1 MPRLP
6 VIHHVEDFV
15 RSPSPDAIIDRGQIG
30 GHVVEPAV
38 ALTDECRHVHPLPV
52 PAHQERILLGRQCP
66 IAEHRNGSIAQTR
79 DARRQERLHHGTQL
93 GVVKTLT
100 QGVVKPSAHP
110 PVERVELNL
119 READHLLPDRQVLGV
134 TGLQAHQFLTRHFQ
148 ASRVGVALGVDRL
161 VQPLHFG
168 DGIALQ
174 SLPIQQ
180 FLPAHQQFAELG
192 APVTNVIVTNDPVP
206 EQSPHPLQ
214 RFPDARG
221 SDVPDMHGLGD
232 VRRREIQNHCPRR
245 LGLGYEHRFPAGCV
259 TEPLLQGLSCQ
270 SEIQKSWAGNFN
282 GLTNIGDVEAR
293 HHIAGQLAGIHAGG
307 LRHQHQG
314 VALKITKPRL
324 GGRLHL
330 NGGRVGGRNEGG
342 NRGAEPGFKDRMEH
356 GTEGSD
362 SLGNTPTEVSADLRR
377 SRGSS

>member
-1 MPRLP
+1 M
-6 VIHHVEDFV
+6 
-15 RSPSPDAIIDRGQIG
+15 
-30 GHVVEPAV
+30 
-38 ALTDECRHVHPLPV
+38 
-52 PAHQERILLGRQCP
+52 
-66 IAEHRNGSIAQTR
+66 
-79 DARRQERLHHGTQL
+79 
-93 GVVKTLT
+93 
-100 QGVVKPSAHP
+100 VKPSAHP

-134 TGLQAHQFLTRHFQ
+134 TGLQAHQFLTRRFQ

-168 DGIALQ
+168 DGIPLQ

-192 APVTNVIVTNDPVP
+192 APVTNVIVTDDPVP

-245 LGLGYEHRFPAGCV
+245 FGLGYEHRFPAGCV
-259 TEPLLQGLSCQ
+259 TEPLLQGLPCQ
-270 SEIQKSWAGNFN
+270 SEIQKSWAGDFN
-282 GLTNIGDVEAR
+282 GLAKFGDVEAR
-293 HHIAGQLAGIHAGG
+293 HHIAGQLTGIHAGG

-330 NGGRVGGRNEGG
+330 NGGRLGGRNKGG

-356 GTEGSD
+356 ETEVSD
-362 SLGNTPTEVSADLRR
+362 SVGNTPTEVSADLRR